1 MRVRR
6 EELHDV
12 FVEDGRC
19 AVYVQDEVIVL
30 SPVATTVLLATGN
43 KWISL
48 SELAD
53 LVEQEYGPP
62 PRQTTEETLRG
73 LVRELANFRILG
85 IAGSS
90 M

>member
-12 FVEDGRC
+12 YVEGDRC

-30 SPVATTVLLATGN
+30 SPVATAVLLAASSEWTP
-43 KWISL
+43 L
-48 SELAD
+48 SDVAAV
-53 LVEQEYGPP
+53 VEQQFGPP
-62 PRQTTEETLRG
+62 PSTSTEETLRG

-85 IAGSS
+85 VEG
-90 M
+90 